1 MRDDFLAELLVCA
14 QDDPRVFL
22 IVGDLGFGVVDE
34 FARLLPQQFLNAGV
48 CEQNMLGVASGIASE
63 GFTVFVYSIANFP
76 SLRALEQLRND
87 ICFHK
92 RNVNVVSI
100 GAGMSYGTLGYSHF
114 AIEDLSAVRAL
125 PGIQVICP
133 GSSHEAKATV
143 HEAIAK
149 QSPSY
154 IRLGKERR
162 TSEHLSNDLVFSP
175 ARVLREGN
183 SVVLLGLGELI
194 NECLAA
200 RVSLEE
206 MGLSVGVVHIPVIKP
221 MDLTWLESISPDALV
236 VIVEEHVLEGGFGSA
251 ILEGMA
257 EAGWK
262 GNVIRRG
269 VTSKVLSAVGSQEYL
284 RALCAIDRDSI
295 VALVLDQLK
304 PRILGST

>member
-1 MRDDFLAELLVCA
+1 
-14 QDDPRVFL
+14 
-22 IVGDLGFGVVDE
+22 
-34 FARLLPQQFLNAGV
+34 
-48 CEQNMLGVASGIASE
+48 
-63 GFTVFVYSIANFP
+63 
-76 SLRALEQLRND
+76 
-87 ICFHK
+87 
-92 RNVNVVSI
+92 
-100 GAGMSYGTLGYSHF
+100 
-114 AIEDLSAVRAL
+114 
-125 PGIQVICP
+125 
-133 GSSHEAKATV
+133 
-143 HEAIAK
+143 
-149 QSPSY
+149 
-154 IRLGKERR
+154 
-162 TSEHLSNDLVFSP
+162 
-175 ARVLREGN
+175 
-183 SVVLLGLGELI
+183 LLGLGELI